1 MQGQLSWHCRRAD
14 PPMATNCILTT
25 GSSQYL
31 SISKDDDSICS
42 GGWTKESQIWATL
55 INVVHVMM
63 APDIINMAA
72 SSSSSSSSSSCP
84 PSSSAITITTPGKSI
99 LKRPPPQQPSL
110 FSRITRFLP
119 TQAPASQNVTNDE
132 SKPLKRA
139 HFILPE
145 IAIVYPIS
153 SINPPSTPTLK
164 DEKRAIEDKE
174 KERRKRVV
182 RGSPSGQEF
191 EEWWS
196 MDKVESF
203 YRECCAGC
211 DEQPDPAIKAAL
223 KVLGNDSF
231 CTLPELIVF
240 VEHISYQSAYSW
252 PFWCAAYIHFCV
264 DSLRCFFNRVGA
276 AEVGVSWMWSR
287 RFSMLHTQV
296 KTNLNVVHCRYL
308 NQCCMPSWSQV
319 LFPSCRSRQIDDS
332 RQPLFVLLGH
342 MLRR

>member
-1 MQGQLSWHCRRAD
+1 M
-14 PPMATNCILTT
+14 
-25 GSSQYL
+25 
-31 SISKDDDSICS
+31 
-42 GGWTKESQIWATL
+42 
-55 INVVHVMM
+55 V
-63 APDIINMAA
+63 APDVNMAA
-72 SSSSSSSSSSCP
+72 SSSSSSSSCS

-119 TQAPASQNVTNDE
+119 TQAPAAQNATNEE

-153 SINPPSTPTLK
+153 SINPPSTPNLK

-182 RGSPSGQEF
+182 RGSAGGQEF

-211 DEQPDPAIKAAL
+211 DEPPDPAIKAAL
-223 KVLGNDSF
+223 KVPRNDLF
-231 CTLPELIVF
+231 CILLELIVLCRAHLLPIR
-240 VEHISYQSAYSW
+240 VQSTFLVYSL
-252 PFWCAAYIHFCV
+252 H
-264 DSLRCFFNRVGA
+264 SLLH
-276 AEVGVSWMWSR
+276 
-287 RFSMLHTQV
+287 RFSPMFFQLSGGCGSWCSV
-296 KTNLNVVHCRYL
+296 NVILMIQYVAFSSL
-308 NQCCMPSWSQV
+308 PT
-319 LFPSCRSRQIDDS
+319 
-332 RQPLFVLLGH
+332 
-342 MLRR
+342 

>member
-1 MQGQLSWHCRRAD
+1 
-14 PPMATNCILTT
+14 
-25 GSSQYL
+25 
-31 SISKDDDSICS
+31 
-42 GGWTKESQIWATL
+42 
-55 INVVHVMM
+55 M
-63 APDIINMAA
+63 APDVNMAA
-72 SSSSSSSSSSCP
+72 SSSSSSSSSCS

-119 TQAPASQNVTNDE
+119 TQAPASQNATNED

-153 SINPPSTPTLK
+153 SVNPPSTPNLK

-182 RGSPSGQEF
+182 RGSPGGQEF

-211 DEQPDPAIKAAL
+211 DEPPDPAIKAAL
-223 KVLGNDSF
+223 KVLGNDIIVSF
-231 CTLPELIVF
+231 RSLIILCRPHLRLIRVQLTF
-240 VEHISYQSAYSW
+240 LVYSL
-252 PFWCAAYIHFCV
+252 H
-264 DSLRCFFNRVGA
+264 SLLH
-276 AEVGVSWMWSR
+276 
-287 RFSMLHTQV
+287 RFSPMFFQLSGGCGSWCFV
-296 KTNLNVVHCRYL
+296 NVISMIRYVAYF
-308 NQCCMPSWSQV
+308 SS
-319 LFPSCRSRQIDDS
+319 
-332 RQPLFVLLGH
+332 PLSLILPISDT
-342 MLRR
+342 

>member
-1 MQGQLSWHCRRAD
+1 
-14 PPMATNCILTT
+14 
-25 GSSQYL
+25 
-31 SISKDDDSICS
+31 
-42 GGWTKESQIWATL
+42 
-55 INVVHVMM
+55 MM
-63 APDIINMAA
+63 APDIVNMAA
-72 SSSSSSSSSSCP
+72 SSSSSSSSCS

-119 TQAPASQNVTNDE
+119 TQAPASQNVTIDE

-182 RGSPSGQEF
+182 RGSPGGQAF

-211 DEQPDPAIKAAL
+211 DEHPDPAIKAAL
-223 KVLGNDSF
+223 KVLGNDLF
-231 CTLPELIVF
+231 VFLPELIVLCRTHLLPIRVQLIFLVYNLHSLLHRSSPMFFQLSGGCGSWCF
-240 VEHISYQSAYSW
+240 VNVISMIRYVAYPNS
-252 PFWCAAYIHFCV
+252 PLKLI
-264 DSLRCFFNRVGA
+264 LTL
-276 AEVGVSWMWSR
+276 
-287 RFSMLHTQV
+287 SMTD
-296 KTNLNVVHCRYL
+296 T
-308 NQCCMPSWSQV
+308 
-319 LFPSCRSRQIDDS
+319 
-332 RQPLFVLLGH
+332 
-342 MLRR
+342 

>member
-1 MQGQLSWHCRRAD
+1 
-14 PPMATNCILTT
+14 
-25 GSSQYL
+25 
-31 SISKDDDSICS
+31 
-42 GGWTKESQIWATL
+42 
-55 INVVHVMM
+55 M
-63 APDIINMAA
+63 APDVNMAA
-72 SSSSSSSSSSCP
+72 SSSSSSSSSCS

-119 TQAPASQNVTNDE
+119 TQAPASQNATNED

-153 SINPPSTPTLK
+153 SVNPPSTPNLK

-182 RGSPSGQEF
+182 RGSPGSQEF

-211 DEQPDPAIKAAL
+211 DEPPDPAIKAVL
-223 KVLGNDSF
+223 KVLGNDLFVTFRS
-231 CTLPELIVF
+231 LIVLCRPHLLHIRVQLTFLVYSLHSLLHRFFPMFFQLSGGCGSWCF
-240 VEHISYQSAYSW
+240 VNVISMIQYVAFFSS
-252 PFWCAAYIHFCV
+252 PL
-264 DSLRCFFNRVGA
+264 SLILPIA
-276 AEVGVSWMWSR
+276 D
-287 RFSMLHTQV
+287 T
-296 KTNLNVVHCRYL
+296 
-308 NQCCMPSWSQV
+308 
-319 LFPSCRSRQIDDS
+319 
-332 RQPLFVLLGH
+332 
-342 MLRR
+342 

>member
-1 MQGQLSWHCRRAD
+1 LKQPVFYDHELASFPANISQLQWKIIPFVMVVQQKKKKAKFD
-14 PPMATNCILTT
+14 VALN
-25 GSSQYL
+25 
-31 SISKDDDSICS
+31 
-42 GGWTKESQIWATL
+42 
-55 INVVHVMM
+55 VHVMM
-63 APDIINMAA
+63 APDIVSNMAA
-72 SSSSSSSSSSCP
+72 SSSSSGSSCP

-119 TQAPASQNVTNDE
+119 TQAPPSQNDE

-182 RGSPSGQEF
+182 RGSPGGQAF

-211 DEQPDPAIKAAL
+211 DELPDPAIKAAL
-223 KVLGNDSF
+223 KVLGNDLFVSF
-231 CTLPELIVF
+231 QNLLFF
-240 VEHISYQSAYSW
+240 VEHISYQSSYS
-252 PFWCAAYIHFCV
+252 
-264 DSLRCFFNRVGA
+264 
-276 AEVGVSWMWSR
+276 
-287 RFSMLHTQV
+287 
-296 KTNLNVVHCRYL
+296 
-308 NQCCMPSWSQV
+308 
-319 LFPSCRSRQIDDS
+319 
-332 RQPLFVLLGH
+332 
-342 MLRR
+342 

>member
-1 MQGQLSWHCRRAD
+1 
-14 PPMATNCILTT
+14 
-25 GSSQYL
+25 
-31 SISKDDDSICS
+31 
-42 GGWTKESQIWATL
+42 
-55 INVVHVMM
+55 MM
-63 APDIINMAA
+63 APDVNMAA
-72 SSSSSSSSSSCP
+72 SSSSSGSSCS

-119 TQAPASQNVTNDE
+119 TQAPAPQNVTSEE

-182 RGSPSGQEF
+182 RGSPGGQEF
-191 EEWWS
+191 DEWWS

-211 DEQPDPAIKAAL
+211 DEPPDPAIKAAL
-223 KVLGNDSF
+223 KVPGETPF
-231 CTLPELIVF
+231 CNPFRNLLFF
-240 VEHISYQSAYSW
+240 VEHISYQSAYS
-252 PFWCAAYIHFCV
+252 
-264 DSLRCFFNRVGA
+264 
-276 AEVGVSWMWSR
+276 
-287 RFSMLHTQV
+287 
-296 KTNLNVVHCRYL
+296 
-308 NQCCMPSWSQV
+308 
-319 LFPSCRSRQIDDS
+319 
-332 RQPLFVLLGH
+332 
-342 MLRR
+342 

>member
-1 MQGQLSWHCRRAD
+1 
-14 PPMATNCILTT
+14 
-25 GSSQYL
+25 
-31 SISKDDDSICS
+31 
-42 GGWTKESQIWATL
+42 
-55 INVVHVMM
+55 M
-63 APDIINMAA
+63 APDIVNMAA
-72 SSSSSSSSSSCP
+72 SSSSSSSSCP
-84 PSSSAITITTPGKSI
+84 PSSSALTITTPGKSI

-119 TQAPASQNVTNDE
+119 TQAPPPQNVTPNDE

-182 RGSPSGQEF
+182 RGNPGGQAF

-211 DEQPDPAIKAAL
+211 DELPDLAIKAAL
-223 KVLGNDSF
+223 KVLGNDPF
-231 CTLPELIVF
+231 CILPKLIILSRTHLLPILVQLTFLVYSLHSLLHRFSPMFFRLSGVCGSWCF
-240 VEHISYQSAYSW
+240 VNVISMIRYVAYSSS
-252 PFWCAAYIHFCV
+252 PIF
-264 DSLRCFFNRVGA
+264 
-276 AEVGVSWMWSR
+276 
-287 RFSMLHTQV
+287 
-296 KTNLNVVHCRYL
+296 
-308 NQCCMPSWSQV
+308 
-319 LFPSCRSRQIDDS
+319 
-332 RQPLFVLLGH
+332 
-342 MLRR
+342 

>member
-1 MQGQLSWHCRRAD
+1 MFA
-14 PPMATNCILTT
+14 A
-25 GSSQYL
+25 
-31 SISKDDDSICS
+31 
-42 GGWTKESQIWATL
+42 ATL
-55 INVVHVMM
+55 NVVHVTM
-63 APDIINMAA
+63 APDIINMSA
-72 SSSSSSSSSSCP
+72 SASSSSSSSSCP
-84 PSSSAITITTPGKSI
+84 PSSSAITITAPGKSI

-119 TQAPASQNVTNDE
+119 TQAPASQNATNDE

-182 RGSPSGQEF
+182 RGSPGGQEF

-223 KVLGNDSF
+223 KVLGNDPV
-231 CTLPELIVF
+231 CILPELIV
-240 VEHISYQSAYSW
+240 
-252 PFWCAAYIHFCV
+252 
-264 DSLRCFFNRVGA
+264 L
-276 AEVGVSWMWSR
+276 
-287 RFSMLHTQV
+287 
-296 KTNLNVVHCRYL
+296 
-308 NQCCMPSWSQV
+308 
-319 LFPSCRSRQIDDS
+319 
-332 RQPLFVLLGH
+332 
-342 MLRR
+342 